1 MVQKTKGGN
10 GIVLYYDT
18 NLEFTGATLLSV
30 DEAMC
35 YLSREDRENYVEW
48 WLRTKGEWSDAASYV
63 FVNEIISNVG
73 IDIKRQNAIRPA
85 LIISNL
91 GEFKVGDIFSIGEYY
106 FKIIRPQMAWMYQQD
121 IGFDI
126 FDNES
131 NNYETSHVK
140 EIVDSWFEK
149 LKDETI

>member
-63 FVNEIISNVG
+63 FVNGIISNVG

-140 EIVDSWFEK
+140 QVIDAWY
-149 LKDETI
+149 ETLMEEMR

>member
-35 YLSREDRENYVEW
+35 YLSREDREYYVEW

-63 FVNEIISNVG
+63 FVNGIISNVG
-73 IDIKRQNAIRPA
+73 IDIKRHNAIRPA
-85 LIISNL
+85 LIISNM
-91 GEFKVGDIFSIGEYY
+91 GEFKVGDIFNIGEYY
-106 FKIIRPQMAWMYQQD
+106 FKIINPELAWLYKQD
-121 IGFDI
+121 IGTDY
-126 FDNES
+126 FDNKS
-131 NNYETSHVK
+131 NLYIASHVK
-140 EIVDSWFEK
+140 TVVDAWFEK
-149 LKDETI
+149 LKEEMV